1 MLPDLQCLGF
11 NRRDESDG
19 GELGELG
26 EVFYIIKE
34 EV

>member
-19 GELGELG
+19 GELGE
-26 EVFYIIKE
+26 VFYIIKE